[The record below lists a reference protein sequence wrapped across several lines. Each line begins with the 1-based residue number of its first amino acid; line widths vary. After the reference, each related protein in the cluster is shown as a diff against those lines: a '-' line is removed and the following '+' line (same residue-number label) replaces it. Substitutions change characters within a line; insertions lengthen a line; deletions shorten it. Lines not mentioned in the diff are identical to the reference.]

1 MSTTVHIA
9 SLLVHARTEAISDV
23 ERDVLAL
30 GGAEIAHSDDQGR
43 LIVTLETANEAEIV
57 QALTDIQLVTGV
69 VSASLVYH
77 QTDGAPETAP
87 PSLQGDTQ

>member
-30 GGAEIAHSDDQGR
+30 GGARTFGLSSR
-43 LIVTLETANEAEIV
+43 LHLREDVARGALAAEAVVVT
-57 QALTDIQLVTGV
+57 AL
-69 VSASLVYH
+69 H
-77 QTDGAPETAP
+77 W
-87 PSLQGDTQ
+87 

>member
-1 MSTTVHIA
+1 MNVTVHIA
-9 SLLVHARTEAISDV
+9 SLLVHARTEEISDV
-23 ERDVLAL
+23 ERAVLAI

-57 QALTDIQLVTGV
+57 QALTDILRFTGV

-77 QTDGAPETAP
+77 QTDGAPEAAP
-87 PSLQGDTQ
+87 TSLQGDS